1 LEDWLHAGI
10 PRRFS
15 DRFAGFSLFVSRAN
29 PHLALSLACASQLG
43 AALQH
48 AGFVPTPHHAE
59 PIPGEN
65 RPFADKTNGVHY
77 FDNLVVLKTAAQPAL
92 LLEAGVIVHRAE
104 ELVLQ
109 QPARREAMATVI
121 AAALDECLRRRPLAA
136 PAPGAVR

>member
-1 LEDWLHAGI
+1 
-10 PRRFS
+10 
-15 DRFAGFSLFVSRAN
+15 
-29 PHLALSLACASQLG
+29 
-43 AALQH
+43 
-48 AGFVPTPHHAE
+48 VPTPHHAE

-121 AAALDECLRRRPLAA
+121 AAALDECLRRRPLAV